1 MPRLRF
7 RLAWRR
13 MNARMKMVRP
23 TSPRIRL
30 RMQRMMRVVGCDEL
44 DIEVSGGVMAV
55 AVRVVVVVTAE
66 EDLNA
71 VLDVGMVKRIEL
83 LLEVAVVTLVK

>member
-1 MPRLRF
+1 
-7 RLAWRR
+7 
-13 MNARMKMVRP
+13 MVRP